1 MMKHIGITFS
11 ISPKHIETIHNII
24 SKPLDNSKL
33 DYINKLIVFSNGF
46 LYNAIS
52 LYNQFTIMH
61 QSKMYQNTPIFLM
74 DLNTYL
80 LFQEIKTSLKKYYSK
95 HRNKK
100 HFIFDYFNIH
110 FELFNVDVIKELDF
124 LIELDRINHE
134 TLDFKD
140 VKNINPNIKI
150 IAYKI
155 INEYTILNNDF
166 VFNTKLKNSHSYE
179 IFYYKN
185 QYDHIIETNNHY
197 SDCYLLYQAMF
208 KLDNENKNEHRRINS
223 NINLIYDNRIL
234 DFFDNNRLINKEKLN
249 IAICESNI
257 TYGKTFLNSLLLIE
271 LLYRRI
277 IQEKINIEINQVY
290 LFNCEYIQ
298 SNQAFINIL
307 HELTLFK
314 DNKIR
319 IENGYYYFI
328 DMVKKYDINT
338 VVSLNQNNDMN
349 YLYFD
354 CFQYEINLI
363 HNSNT
368 LHQIINGNNLT
379 DMLFYNHDCPN
390 VSISNIV
397 SNLSNINNNNYK
409 AICKTCLDNVSIL
422 NQDNN
427 KLLKNILENV

>member
-1 MMKHIGITFS
+1 MIKHIGITFS
-11 ISPKHIETIHNII
+11 IPPANIEKIDNII

-52 LYNQFTIMH
+52 LYNQLSIMN
-61 QSKMYQNTPIFLM
+61 QSNMYKNSPIFLM

-80 LFQEIKTSLKKYYSK
+80 LFQAIKTSLKKYYSN
-95 HRNKK
+95 HQNKK

-110 FELFNVDVIKELDF
+110 FELFNADVIKELDF
-124 LIELDRINHE
+124 LIELDRINHDA
-134 TLDFKD
+134 LDFED
-140 VKNINPNIKI
+140 IKNINPNIKI

-155 INEYTILNNDF
+155 TNEYTLLNGNFVLNN
-166 VFNTKLKNSHSYE
+166 KMKNSITYDVFH
-179 IFYYKN
+179 YKN
-185 QYDHIIETNNHY
+185 QYDHIIELNNHHT
-197 SDCYLLYQAMF
+197 DCYLLYQTMF
-208 KLDNENKNEHRRINS
+208 KLDNDTNKNS
-223 NINLIYDNRIL
+223 KINLVYDNRIL
-234 DFFDNNRLINKEKLN
+234 DFFDNKRLINKEKIN

-257 TYGKTFLNSLLLIE
+257 TYGKTFLNSLLLTE
-271 LLYRRI
+271 LIYKKI
-277 IQEKINIEINQVY
+277 IQEKLNIEINQVY

-298 SNQAFINIL
+298 NNQAFINIL

-314 DNKIR
+314 DNKIK

-354 CFQYEINLI
+354 CFQYEINFI

-368 LHQIINGNNLT
+368 LHQIINSNNLT

-409 AICKTCLDNVSIL
+409 AICKTCLDNVSIS

-427 KLLKNILENV
+427 KILKNILENV